1 MEKPK
6 LSIDEQISHMRDNRG
21 IKFNIVNEQKAKEYL
36 MFNSYYFRI
45 KSYAKNFDKYKNGP
59 NKDKYINLEFAYL
72 QELSTL
78 DMYLRKFILRMTI
91 DIEHFLK
98 TQLLKDFVE
107 NQQEDGYSIINKL
120 LSNYPYIK
128 DNIDRRRNSYVC
140 CNLINR
146 FNKDF
151 AIWNIV
157 EVLSF
162 GDFINLYNLYY
173 KEYNSTNNLSNYLW
187 SVKFLRNAAAHN
199 NCLLNSLKTPYSSH
213 FNRNKQ
219 INTIISKI
227 PNIGKTQRIT
237 SMNNPVIHDLVVTLY
252 VFNRIANKSNIK
264 RNTMIELKELID
276 NRFTRNKNYFN
287 NNDVISSYYNF
298 FKKIVDFYY
307 SKVV

>member
-140 CNLINR
+140 CNLINK

>member
-1 MEKPK
+1 
-6 LSIDEQISHMRDNRG
+6 
-21 IKFNIVNEQKAKEYL
+21 

>member
-140 CNLINR
+140 CNLINK

-252 VFNRIANKSNIK
+252 VFNRIANKSNFK

>member
-45 KSYAKNFDKYKNGP
+45 KSYAKIFDKYKNGP

-140 CNLINR
+140 CNLINK